1 MKRAILSIAVAM
13 LAVACGGDDQQAD
26 GVATLE
32 DTTPQQATTTIADVA
47 ADEALIQF
55 SQCMRDEGIPLPDIP
70 IDEDGAPV
78 LDPAL
83 LDVIDVESDEFN
95 DAFAKCQ
102 PILSS
107 SAAFNVEIDPE
118 LEAVIMD
125 QLFTFSQ
132 CMRDNGFDDF
142 PDPGEVG
149 GGAPPY
155 PLTVFTQLSD
165 PDFEAAV
172 ELCQRDLA
180 FPGAG

>member
-1 MKRAILSIAVAM
+1 MRRASLLAVLLLA
-13 LAVACGGDDQQAD
+13 AVACGGTDDQAD

-32 DTTPQQATTTIADVA
+32 NTTPQVTTTAGSDLA
-47 ADEALIQF
+47 ADEALLQF

-78 LDPAL
+78 LDPSL

-95 DAFAKCQ
+95 EAFATCQ
-102 PILSS
+102 PILSAS
-107 SAAFNVEIDPE
+107 GAFNIDIDPE
-118 LEAVIMD
+118 LEALIMD
-125 QLFTFSQ
+125 QLFAFSQ

-155 PLTVFTQLSD
+155 PLAVFTQLSD
-165 PDFEAAV
+165 PEFEAAV